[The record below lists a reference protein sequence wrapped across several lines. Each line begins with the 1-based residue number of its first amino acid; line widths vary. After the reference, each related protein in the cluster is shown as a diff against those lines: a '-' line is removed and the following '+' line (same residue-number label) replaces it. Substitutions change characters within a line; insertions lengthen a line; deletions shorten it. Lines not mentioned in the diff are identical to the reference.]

1 MCRLVQIPKQ
11 SAREDAEEREP
22 EPQERTVTVLKLTEG
37 LGLTEVA
44 IKVFEGVGWKERSVA
59 STGQGIVRIRAG
71 WLGGDL
77 KEKRSLSARLQC
89 LICSCHPQGLVHR
102 HLYCWTVDMMFQM
115 THLQTEMKCLLL
127 KLPHFGHHYYFC
139 CVNLL
144 KYEYIFWSK
153 LIIWKHPPHFN
164 VALMVKSVAAEL
176 TSPVS
181 EPPTT

>member
-1 MCRLVQIPKQ
+1 M
-11 SAREDAEEREP
+11 
-22 EPQERTVTVLKLTEG
+22 
-37 LGLTEVA
+37 
-44 IKVFEGVGWKERSVA
+44 EGVVS
-59 STGQGIVRIRAG
+59 GINWTRNCEDSC